1 MANDPRRVW
10 EQQRQHLLERRTRW
24 ETRINTWWEAQHPI
38 TQSLLRHLRAAG
50 DNFIRNG
57 ARSAASLAYYAIF
70 SIFPL
75 VLLVTILF
83 SSLLGP
89 VVAQQQVN
97 LLLEPFLPPS
107 SSQLFDLFRVNIT
120 QAMEQRTSF
129 GVIALVSLIW
139 SGLGLFTAITISLDS
154 IFAAPAVRSVWRQR
168 LTAFFMGLVLLVLLS
183 LSFLTSA
190 VLRLVS
196 AALLERPSL
205 WINIGTLFLP
215 LGLDMVIFALLFRY
229 IPARRVYWDAVWPA
243 AILGALGW
251 ELAKSAFSWYLN
263 NVANYQFVYGSIAT
277 VIVLLFWAYIIAI
290 IFLFCAEI
298 CAQINLWVIETH
310 WTEREAA
317 AFENRAL
324 QVIFSPNETELLP
337 GSTAET
343 RVQDPGAPTRG

>member
-1 MANDPRRVW
+1 MANDPRQLW
-10 EQQRQHLLERRTRW
+10 ERQRTRLLDRRTRW
-24 ETRINTWWEAQHPI
+24 ETLINAWWEAQHPI
-38 TQSLLRHLRAAG
+38 TQSLLRHLRAAF
-50 DNFIRNG
+50 DNFMRDG
-57 ARSAASLAYYAIF
+57 ARNAASLAFYAIF

-75 VLLVTILF
+75 VLLVTVLF

-107 SSQLFDLFRVNIT
+107 SSQLFDIFQVNIT

-129 GVIALVSLIW
+129 GVIALVSLVW

-154 IFAAPAVRSVWRQR
+154 IFAAPAVRSLWRQR
-168 LTAFFMGLVLLVLLS
+168 VTAFFMGIVLLVLLS
-183 LSFLTSA
+183 LSFLASA

-215 LGLDMVIFALLFRY
+215 LGLNMVIFALLFRY

-243 AILGALGW
+243 AILGAVGW
-251 ELAKSAFSWYLN
+251 ELAKSAFGWYLN

-277 VIVLLFWAYIIAI
+277 VIVLLFWAYLIAI
-290 IFLFCAEI
+290 IFLFCAEV
-298 CAQINLWVIETH
+298 CAQVNLWVIETQ

-324 QVIFSPNETELLP
+324 QVIFPPSDTGMLPTEAGAP
-337 GSTAET
+337 RAQE
-343 RVQDPGAPTRG
+343 PGAPTRG